1 MWLYFY
7 TKNNIFGVS
16 SDGLVSP
23 DLLIEIK
30 IGTVGSTGPP
40 EDLRKIHLYS
50 FKHNYKWYVLVQSI
64 A

>member
-40 EDLRKIHLYS
+40 EDLRKNS
-50 FKHNYKWYVLVQSI
+50 S
-64 A
+64 